1 MSAESAGPVIVVHG
15 GAGNIVPDLVTLRQT
30 GIREAA
36 LAGWKLLSGGGS
48 AVEAVEQAVRVLED
62 DPAFNAGRGAC
73 LNRDGDVELDA
84 SIMDGRDL
92 TAGAIGAVKRIAN
105 PVTLAR
111 AVMEV
116 GPHILLVGEGAERFA
131 AEVGIK
137 ECAPDA
143 LITERQHARWAALR
157 EAKTGEGLGIG
168 GTVGAVA
175 RDRAGHVAAATSTG
189 GLPFKAPGRVGD
201 SALIG
206 CGTYADDGLGAVSCT
221 GDGEA
226 IIRLVLG
233 KTALEFLRTGEEPM
247 VAARRA
253 VELVTARIGA
263 GVGIILVDPRGRIG
277 VAKNTPQMACG
288 WVRDE
293 DSAPEVFG

>member
-1 MSAESAGPVIVVHG
+1 MPAESPGPIILVHG
-15 GAGNIVPDLVTLRQT
+15 GAGKVVPDLAEARRS

-36 LAGWKLLSGGGS
+36 LAGCKVLSGGGP
-48 AVEAVEQAVRVLED
+48 AVEAVEQAVRALED

-73 LNRDGDVELDA
+73 LNRDGEVELDA
-84 SIMDGRDL
+84 SIMDGRNL
-92 TAGAIGAVKRIAN
+92 AAGAVGAVKRIAN

-111 AVMEV
+111 AVLEA
-116 GPHILLVGEGAERFA
+116 GRHILLVGEGARHFA

-143 LITERQHARWAALR
+143 LVTERQRARWAALR
-157 EAKTGEGLGIG
+157 EATAEGV

-175 RDRAGHVAAATSTG
+175 RDRAGHLAAATSTG

-206 CGTYADDGLGAVSCT
+206 CGTYADDQVGAASCT

-226 IIRLVLG
+226 IIRLALA
-233 KTALEFLRTGEEPM
+233 KTALEFLRMDEEPM
-247 VAARRA
+247 EAARLA
-253 VELVTARIGA
+253 VELLTARTGA
-263 GVGIILVDPRGRIG
+263 DAGIILLDRRGRIG
-277 VAKNTPQMACG
+277 VAKNTPQMACACIR
-288 WVRDE
+288 VD
-293 DSAPEVFG
+293 DSALEVFE